1 MFGNQ
6 IRCFGQARWRAQPLN
21 TNPLDVKERCS
32 AMAVSHRFVVVS
44 GIPGCGKSTIGRA
57 LAEHLDAPYLDKD
70 EILESLF
77 DGLESYQEETRH
89 RLSRAA
95 DRDFESKALSC
106 TRAVLDS
113 FWRHPSADTQS
124 GTPSGWL
131 TGPEAH
137 CVEVLCECPP
147 ELAATRF
154 LKRTRHVGHLDSRW
168 NRASLV
174 AQSRN
179 LMHRLP
185 LGVGVLIKVDT
196 TGTIDL
202 DQLADQVG
210 IALDV

>member
-1 MFGNQ
+1 
-6 IRCFGQARWRAQPLN
+6 
-21 TNPLDVKERCS
+21 
-32 AMAVSHRFVVVS
+32 MAVSHRFVVVS

-131 TGPEAH
+131 TGPPSMLSSSPH
-137 CVEVLCECPP
+137 PP
-147 ELAATRF
+147 IIPSLA
-154 LKRTRHVGHLDSRW
+154 LPHL
-168 NRASLV
+168 
-174 AQSRN
+174 
-179 LMHRLP
+179 
-185 LGVGVLIKVDT
+185 T
-196 TGTIDL
+196 T
-202 DQLADQVG
+202 VSK
-210 IALDV
+210 

>member
-1 MFGNQ
+1 
-6 IRCFGQARWRAQPLN
+6 
-21 TNPLDVKERCS
+21 
-32 AMAVSHRFVVVS
+32 MAVSHRFVVVS
-44 GIPGCGKSTIGRA
+44 GIPGCGKSTVGRA

-77 DGLESYQEETRH
+77 DGLECSNEETRH

-95 DRDFESKALSC
+95 DQDFESKALSC

-113 FWRHPSADTQS
+113 FWRHPSANTQS

-131 TGPEAH
+131 TAPEVH
-137 CVEVLCECPP
+137 SVEVLCGCPP

-154 LKRTRHVGHLDSRW
+154 LKRTRHDVGHLDSTW

-185 LGVGVLIKVDT
+185 LGVGALIEVDT
-196 TGTIDL
+196 TGTVDL
-202 DQLADQVG
+202 EQLADQVR